1 MSALSTE
8 IGCGVASCAK
18 PIFDGEKTVENP
30 KIIFCQYRSQDIK
43 KQIPFSEG
51 PPCSSCGENSVGC
64 EKGLCLADT
73 YILSDCPFIT
83 TTVAPAPLFTTKAP
97 RLDIMAVSMG
107 VSNQT
112 MVDFGSDTF
121 PDDEFSTQIR
131 RPSDASILTD
141 TGGFIQNQFFETNA
155 KYLESENMRWSLKVP
170 GANSYEVTII
180 ELELDQDCSDS
191 VILWDAQ
198 QMTELLALRSCDPKV
213 INCVFIRLE
222 P

>member
-18 PIFDGEKTVENP
+18 PIFDGEKTVDDP

-64 EKGLCLADT
+64 EKGLCLADS